1 MIGDGDLES
10 IFENGDFDSSVD
22 IWNEAFTDRIAADL
36 NGWFTQATQQTNLL
50 TNEIETVNPKLDMA
64 SSVVTTN
71 SIVTRCV
78 AVINSAN
85 YRIER
90 IEVNGTGVTTL
101 HLKTL

>member
-1 MIGDGDLES
+1 M
-10 IFENGDFDSSVD
+10 
-22 IWNEAFTDRIAADL
+22 
-36 NGWFTQATQQTNLL
+36 